1 MDDAQ
6 NISDA
11 IPHIIPRIAALMAD
25 PARAAMLWSLID
37 GTTRPAGELAFAAN
51 VSAQSASAHLARL
64 VEGGLLTSQAHG
76 RHRYFRIA
84 SAEAASLIESMAV
97 LGAATHTKASRQP
110 PQPALVRS
118 MPKPFLHARTC
129 YDHLAG
135 ELAVQLLD
143 AMLTAKWLEADGKD
157 FKPSALGSEKLAAL
171 GIARTEHTK
180 SRRIYARCCID
191 LTQRRP
197 HLAGVL
203 GAELLNMF
211 VREAWILRT
220 PRSRIVSLT
229 PKGQDAIRKIF
240 DV

>member
-6 NISDA
+6 NI
-11 IPHIIPRIAALMAD
+11 PGNIPRIAALMAD
-25 PARAAMLWSLID
+25 PARAAILWTLID

-64 VEGGLLTSQAHG
+64 VEGGLLISQAHG

-110 PQPALVRS
+110 PPPALVRA
-118 MPKPFLHARTC
+118 MPHQFLHARTC

-143 AMLTAKWLEADGKD
+143 AMLKAKWLEPDAKD
-157 FKPSALGSEKLAAL
+157 FKLTSLGREKLVAMGVASP
-171 GIARTEHTK
+171 EHGK
-180 SRRIYARCCID
+180 GRRVYARCCID

-203 GAELLNMF
+203 GAELLDLF

-220 PRSRIVSLT
+220 PRSRVVSVT
-229 PKGQDAIRKIF
+229 PKGQQALRQILEA
-240 DV
+240 